1 MNRFREHLFVALN
14 RSASNAARFFSL
26 PPDRVFE
33 VGTLVEI

>member
-1 MNRFREHLFVALN
+1 VALN
-14 RSASNAARFFSL
+14 RSASGASRFFRL